1 MPFNADKMANLILK
15 ECESIEERCEG
26 YNDKLAKAIVGI
38 LSSEK
43 QHSVKGIPIQ
53 KEVNSIC
60 KEAGDFL
67 AKNRNRDGE
76 N

>member
-1 MPFNADKMANLILK
+1 MSFNAQKMANLILK

-26 YNDKLAKAIVGI
+26 YKDKLVTAIVEI

-60 KEAGDFL
+60 KDAGDFL

>member
-1 MPFNADKMANLILK
+1 MPFNAQKMANLILK

-26 YNDKLAKAIVGI
+26 YKEKLVKAIVEI

-43 QHSVKGIPIQ
+43 QHSIKGINIQ
-53 KEVNSIC
+53 RKVNSIC
-60 KEAGDFL
+60 KDAGDFL
-67 AKNRNRDGE
+67 VKNRDGQGG

>member
-1 MPFNADKMANLILK
+1 MSFNAEKMANLILK
-15 ECESIEERCEG
+15 ECESIEEKCGG
-26 YNDKLAKAIVGI
+26 YKEKLVEAIVEI

-43 QHSVKGIPIQ
+43 QHSIKGINIQ

-60 KEAGDFL
+60 KATGDFL
-67 AKNRNRDGE
+67 VKNRESEGE

>member
-1 MPFNADKMANLILK
+1 MPFNGQKMANLIVK
-15 ECESIEERCEG
+15 EFESIEERCEG
-26 YNDKLAKAIVGI
+26 YKEKLVKVIIEI

-43 QHSVKGIPIQ
+43 QHSIKGINIQ

-60 KEAGDFL
+60 KTAGDFL
-67 AKNRNRDGE
+67 AKNRDSEGE

>member
-1 MPFNADKMANLILK
+1 MPFNAQKMANIILK

-26 YNDKLAKAIVGI
+26 YKEKLVKVIIEI

-43 QHSVKGIPIQ
+43 QHSIKGISIQ

-60 KEAGDFL
+60 KDAGDFL
-67 AKNRNRDGE
+67 TKNRDSEGGN
-76 N
+76 

>member
-1 MPFNADKMANLILK
+1 MPFNVQKMANLILK

-26 YNDKLAKAIVGI
+26 YKYKLVKAIVEI

-43 QHSVKGIPIQ
+43 ENIIKGIPIQ

-67 AKNRNRDGE
+67 AKNRNREGE

>member
-1 MPFNADKMANLILK
+1 MPFNVEKMANIILK

-26 YNDKLAKAIVGI
+26 YQEKLVKAIVKI

-43 QHSVKGIPIQ
+43 QHSVKGINIQ

-60 KEAGDFL
+60 KDVGGFL
-67 AKNRNRDGE
+67 TKNCDSEGGN
-76 N
+76 

>member
-1 MPFNADKMANLILK
+1 MPFNAQKMANIILN
-15 ECESIEERCEG
+15 ECESIEEKCEE
-26 YNDKLAKAIVGI
+26 YKEKLVKAIIEI

-43 QHSVKGIPIQ
+43 QHSVKGINIQ

-60 KEAGDFL
+60 KDAGDFL
-67 AKNRNRDGE
+67 VKNRDSEGE

>member
-1 MPFNADKMANLILK
+1 MPFNAEKMANLILK

-26 YNDKLAKAIVGI
+26 YKNRLVKAIVGI

-60 KEAGDFL
+60 KDAGDFL
-67 AKNRNRDGE
+67 TKNRDREGE
-76 N
+76 S

>member
-1 MPFNADKMANLILK
+1 MPFNAEKMASLIAN
-15 ECESIEERCEG
+15 EFESIEERCEG
-26 YNDKLAKAIVGI
+26 YKEKLVKVIIEI

-43 QHSVKGIPIQ
+43 QHSVKGINIQ

-60 KEAGDFL
+60 KAAGDFL
-67 AKNRNRDGE
+67 AKNRDSEGE

>member
-1 MPFNADKMANLILK
+1 MPFNAEKMANLIFK

-26 YNDKLAKAIVGI
+26 YTDKLVKAIVEI

-43 QHSVKGIPIQ
+43 QNRIKGIPIQ
-53 KEVNSIC
+53 KKVNSIC

-67 AKNRNRDGE
+67 AKNRNPDGE